1 MQVILLEDIPS
12 LGKVGD
18 MVKVSDG
25 YGRNFLIPKKKAI
38 FATEKNLKVLQHE
51 KALVQQRLGKMKK
64 DSAKMAQEIENLSC
78 TFAKTAG
85 ESGKLFGSVTSMEI
99 EAFLK
104 ENGFN
109 VDRKKIILEEPI
121 KSLGMHAVAIK
132 LQPEV
137 TAHLKVWVV
146 QE

>member
-1 MQVILLEDIPS
+1 
-12 LGKVGD
+12 LGKIGD

-25 YGRNFLIPKKKAI
+25 YGRNYLIPKKKAV
-38 FATEKNLKVLQHE
+38 FATEKNLKALQHE
-51 KALVQQRLGKMKK
+51 KALVQQRLGKVKK
-64 DSAKMAQEIENLSC
+64 DAVKMVQEIEKLSC
-78 TFAKTAG
+78 TFAKNVG

-104 ENGFN
+104 ENGLD
-109 VDRKKIILEEPI
+109 VDRKKILLEEPI
-121 KSLGMHAVAIK
+121 KNVGMFTVAIK

>member
-18 MVKVSDG
+18 LVKVSDG
-25 YGRNFLIPKKKAI
+25 YGRNFLIPKKKAV
-38 FATEKNLKVLQHE
+38 FATEKNLKALQHE
-51 KALVQQRLGKMKK
+51 KALVQQRLSKMKK
-64 DSAKMAQEIENLSC
+64 DTAKMAQEIENLSC
-78 TFAKTAG
+78 TFAKNVG
-85 ESGKLFGSVTSMEI
+85 ESGKLFGSVTSMDL

-104 ENGFN
+104 ENGIE
-109 VDRKKIILEEPI
+109 VDRKKIVLDEPI
-121 KSLGMHAVAIK
+121 KSLGMHTVAIK

>member
-25 YGRNFLIPKKKAI
+25 YGRNYLIPRKKAI
-38 FATEKNLKVLQHE
+38 FATEKNLKALQHE

-64 DSAKMAQEIENLSC
+64 DAAKMAEEIEKLSC
-78 TFAKTAG
+78 TFSKNVG
-85 ESGKLFGSVTSMEI
+85 ESGKIFGSVTSMDI

-104 ENGFN
+104 ENGFDI
-109 VDRKKIILEEPI
+109 DRKKIQLDEPI
-121 KSLGMHAVAIK
+121 KNLGMHTVTIK
-132 LQPEV
+132 LQPEIS
-137 TAHLKVWVV
+137 AHLKVWVV

>member
-18 MVKVSDG
+18 QVKVSDG
-25 YGRNFLIPKKKAI
+25 YGRNFLIPKKKAV
-38 FATEKNLKVLQHE
+38 FATEKNLKALQHE
-51 KALVQQRLGKMKK
+51 KALVQHRLGKMKK
-64 DSAKMAQEIENLSC
+64 DAVKMAQEIENLSC
-78 TFAKTAG
+78 TFAKTVG

-104 ENGFN
+104 ENGME
-109 VDRKKIILEEPI
+109 VDRKKIVLEEPI
-121 KSLGMHAVAIK
+121 KNLGMHTVAIK

-137 TAHLKVWVV
+137 IAQLKVWVV

>member
-18 MVKVSDG
+18 QVKVSDG
-25 YGRNFLIPKKKAI
+25 YGRNFLIPKKKAV
-38 FATEKNLKVLQHE
+38 FATEKNLKALQHE
-51 KALVQQRLGKMKK
+51 KALVQHRLGKMKK
-64 DSAKMAQEIENLSC
+64 DAVKMAQEIENLSC
-78 TFAKTAG
+78 TFAKTVG

-104 ENGFN
+104 ENGME
-109 VDRKKIILEEPI
+109 VDRKKIVLEEPI
-121 KSLGMHAVAIK
+121 KNLGMHTVAIK

-137 TAHLKVWVV
+137 IAHLKVWVV

>member
-12 LGKVGD
+12 LGKIGD
-18 MVKVSDG
+18 QVKVSDG
-25 YGRNFLIPKKKAI
+25 YGRNFLIPKKKAV
-38 FATEKNLKVLQHE
+38 FATEKNLKALQHE
-51 KALVQQRLGKMKK
+51 KALVQHRLGKMKK
-64 DSAKMAQEIENLSC
+64 DAVKMAQEIENLSC
-78 TFAKTAG
+78 TFAKTVG

-104 ENGFN
+104 ENGME
-109 VDRKKIILEEPI
+109 VDRKKIVLEEPI
-121 KSLGMHAVAIK
+121 KNLGMHTVAIK

>member
-12 LGKVGD
+12 LGKIGD

-25 YGRNFLIPKKKAI
+25 YGRNYLIPKKKAV
-38 FATEKNLKVLQHE
+38 FATEKNLKTLQHE
-51 KALVQQRLGKMKK
+51 KVLVQQRLGKMKK
-64 DSAKMAQEIENLSC
+64 DAGKMAQEIEKLSC
-78 TFAKTAG
+78 TFAKNVG

-104 ENGFN
+104 ENGMD

-121 KSLGMHAVAIK
+121 KNLGMYTVAIK

-137 TAHLKVWVV
+137 TAYLKVWVV

>member
-12 LGKVGD
+12 LGKIGD

-25 YGRNFLIPKKKAI
+25 YGRNYLIPKKKAV
-38 FATEKNLKVLQHE
+38 FATEKNLKTLQHE
-51 KALVQQRLGKMKK
+51 KSLVQQRLGKMKK
-64 DSAKMAQEIENLSC
+64 DAGKMVQEIEKLSC
-78 TFAKTAG
+78 TFAKNVG

-104 ENGFN
+104 ENGLD
-109 VDRKKIILEEPI
+109 VDRKKILLEEPI
-121 KSLGMHAVAIK
+121 KNLGMYTVAIK
-132 LQPEV
+132 LQPEI